1 MSTYQTFFQEMR
13 SRLQP
18 MYEADEA
25 IAIAKLFLT
34 SATGFSYT
42 QALTADRPI
51 PPVTAQMI
59 TESIEQLAGGRP
71 VQYVL
76 GRTTF
81 CGHSFRCDER
91 ALIPRPETEEL
102 VQWIL
107 EETSGT
113 DGLQILDVGTGTGCI
128 AISLAL
134 ALPTAQVTALDISP
148 GALALARN
156 NAESLGARMQFRQG
170 DFLSP
175 PETLFPEHRFDIIVS
190 NPPYIPQQEAETMHR
205 NVRDYEPA
213 QALFVPDADA
223 LLFYRQLAEAGP
235 SLLTPTG
242 QMYCETHRDFADA
255 TADLFRTY
263 GFREVALR
271 NDLFGAP
278 RMVRAAR

>member
-1 MSTYQTFFQEMR
+1 MATYQTFFQELR

-18 MYEADEA
+18 LYEADEA
-25 IAIAKLFLT
+25 VAIAKLFLA

-59 TESIEQLAGGRP
+59 AEGIEQLAKGRP

-81 CGHSFRCDER
+81 CDHSFRCDER

-102 VQWIL
+102 VHWVL
-107 EETSGT
+107 ETVSGT
-113 DGLQILDVGTGTGCI
+113 DPIRILDVGTGTGCI

-134 ALPTAQVTALDISP
+134 ALPHAQVTALDISP
-148 GALALARN
+148 DALALARS
-156 NAESLGARMQFRQG
+156 NAERLGARIQFKQG
-170 DFLSP
+170 DFLSH
-175 PETLFPEHRFDIIVS
+175 PEALFPGGRFDMIVS

-213 QALFVPDADA
+213 QALFVPNADA
-223 LLFYRQLAEAGP
+223 LLFYRHLAEAGP
-235 SLLTPTG
+235 ALLHPDG
-242 QMYCETHRDFADA
+242 QFFCETHRDFADA
-255 TADLFRTY
+255 AADLFRTY
-263 GFREVALR
+263 GFREVTLR
-271 NDLFGAP
+271 KDGFDAP
-278 RMVRAAR
+278 RMVRAGF

>member
-1 MSTYQTFFQEMR
+1 V
-13 SRLQP
+13 
-18 MYEADEA
+18 
-25 IAIAKLFLT
+25 AIAKLFLT
-34 SATGFSYT
+34 AATGFSYT

-51 PPVTAQMI
+51 PPVTARMI
-59 TESIEQLAGGRP
+59 TEGIEQLAGGRP

-102 VQWIL
+102 VQWVL
-107 EETSGT
+107 EEASGT

-148 GALALARN
+148 GALALARS
-156 NAESLGARMQFRQG
+156 NAERLGARVQFRQG

-175 PETLFPEHRFDIIVS
+175 PATLFPEHRFDVIVS
-190 NPPYIPQQEAETMHR
+190 NPPYIPQQEAGTLHR

-223 LLFYRQLAEAGP
+223 LLFYRQLAEVGP
-235 SLLTPTG
+235 TLLTPAG
-242 QMYCETHRDFADA
+242 QIYCETHRDFADA
-255 TADLFRTY
+255 TADLFRTKE
-263 GFREVALR
+263 FRDVTLR
-271 NDLFGAP
+271 TDLFDAP
-278 RMVRAAR
+278 RMVRACR